1 MLAEKAAEDSS
12 LWRIPGPL
20 QWKAETH
27 RLERQGV
34 QAKCLSLRL
43 HPATGLLQM
52 YPEACAMDD
61 PYDIHS
67 GGISN
72 HSAVIAEVALSRKS
86 IGTLIIPEWHVLRTP
101 ATADEGHAEVK
112 SLVFVGEASVTRV
125 PDFIKPLLSYYH
137 FIFFTSSFSPL
148 TSYFLVPSYFSF
160 VTISH
165 VF

>member
-1 MLAEKAAEDSS
+1 
-12 LWRIPGPL
+12 
-20 QWKAETH
+20 
-27 RLERQGV
+27 
-34 QAKCLSLRL
+34 
-43 HPATGLLQM
+43 M
-52 YPEACAMDD
+52 YPEARAMDD

-67 GGISN
+67 RGISN

-112 SLVFVGEASVTRV
+112 SVVFVGEASVTRV
-125 PDFIKPLLSYYH
+125 PDFIKPLLSYYY

-148 TSYFLVPSYFSF
+148 TYYFLVPSYFSL

-165 VF
+165 IELLTR